1 MAIIDI
7 IGGPSKDELV
17 SRMLSSLP
25 VIFLT
30 TGGST
35 AVLIEAIQETD
46 ASGNHLSFVGRIV
59 VGTDTGARVEGRY
72 DAQATTGTMT
82 TTSNG
87 A

>member
-30 TGGST
+30 TTGST
-35 AVLIEAIQETD
+35 AVLIETIQETD

>member
-1 MAIIDI
+1 
-7 IGGPSKDELV
+7 
-17 SRMLSSLP
+17 MLSSLP

-30 TGGST
+30 TTGST

>member
-7 IGGPSKDELV
+7 IGGTSKDELV

-30 TGGST
+30 TTGST
-35 AVLIEAIQETD
+35 AVLIETTQETD

>member
-30 TGGST
+30 TTGST
-35 AVLIEAIQETD
+35 AVLIETIQETD

-72 DAQATTGTMT
+72 DAQAMTGTMT

>member
-1 MAIIDI
+1 MATIDI
-7 IGGPSKDELV
+7 TGGPSKDELV

-35 AVLIEAIQETD
+35 AVLIEEVQETD
-46 ASGNHLSFVGRIV
+46 ASGNHLSFIGRIV
-59 VGTDTGARVEGRY
+59 VGTDTGARVDGRY
-72 DAQATTGTMT
+72 DCQGQIGTMT